1 MESEESTV
9 SIARNSI
16 ALSADTALRVGDP
29 ANSDVIG
36 IAAQIRAL
44 KGQSSSAFSLLVMPT
59 SAHHSAID
67 LVQEMAVALRQIGEK
82 SILVIEFSSRDAC
95 EKADGLTTPYSS
107 DNEALVCEDTL
118 FEVTQMPRF
127 VKATLRNPD
136 SDPTASASS
145 EAFRSFLGAAK
156 TRFSY
161 LLIVAPSL
169 ERKIEALLI
178 APHCDGVLLTVGKGE
193 SRISETKKT
202 ITTLTRVNARLIG
215 FVFDRTPSTQDL

>member
-82 SILVIEFSSRDAC
+82 SILVIEFSSRGMLA
-95 EKADGLTTPYSS
+95 
-107 DNEALVCEDTL
+107 
-118 FEVTQMPRF
+118 
-127 VKATLRNPD
+127 
-136 SDPTASASS
+136 
-145 EAFRSFLGAAK
+145 
-156 TRFSY
+156 
-161 LLIVAPSL
+161 
-169 ERKIEALLI
+169 RKPMA
-178 APHCDGVLLTVGKGE
+178 
-193 SRISETKKT
+193 
-202 ITTLTRVNARLIG
+202 
-215 FVFDRTPSTQDL
+215 